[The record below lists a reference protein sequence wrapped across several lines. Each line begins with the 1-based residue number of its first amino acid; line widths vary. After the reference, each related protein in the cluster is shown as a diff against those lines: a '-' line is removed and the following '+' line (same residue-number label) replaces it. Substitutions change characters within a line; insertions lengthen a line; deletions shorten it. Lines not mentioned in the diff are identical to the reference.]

1 MHPGSLV
8 HFNNQVRIYH
18 NIAAITNSLA
28 ETGKL
33 CHTGGMKDN
42 FKGFNS
48 GRANFFL
55 VAFIALLLGG
65 AVIKIL
71 SPIILPLTIAFLLA
85 FVMEPMV
92 KFFLER
98 RIPRIVSVVLAVI
111 IIIAGLY
118 LFGMVLFSSAKAI
131 IAMYPRYEHR
141 LTEIYVWAADFLELS
156 YDEQLSFMENLWAQ
170 LGFRTRIR
178 NITFIVSNSLLDF
191 LRDAFLVVIFLVFIL
206 FEAAHIREK
215 IEAAFEDTW
224 AGSIKKISD
233 GIIRQVIRYLST
245 KFLISLGT
253 GIVVGVGLK
262 LAGLEFAVVW
272 GFIQFVMNF
281 IPVIGSIAVG
291 FGAGIFALLQ
301 FWPEPG
307 PIILVVIIM
316 LGANQIIGNVLEPK
330 ILGDNLGISPLAVLI
345 SLSIWGWL
353 WGFAGMILAVP
364 MTVIVKIVCENIPML
379 EPVSIMLG
387 SRRPA
392 AMPKRDYEG

>member
-1 MHPGSLV
+1 
-8 HFNNQVRIYH
+8 
-18 NIAAITNSLA
+18 
-28 ETGKL
+28 
-33 CHTGGMKDN
+33 MKDK

-65 AVIKIL
+65 AVLKIM
-71 SPIILPLTIAFLLA
+71 SPIILPFVIAFLLA

-98 RIPRIVSVVLAVI
+98 RIPRIVSVALAVI
-111 IIIAGLY
+111 IIVAGLY
-118 LFGMVLFSSAKAI
+118 LMGMVVFSSAKAI
-131 IAMYPRYEHR
+131 IALYPKYETR
-141 LTEIYVWAADFLELS
+141 LTEIYVWAADFFELS

-178 NITFIVSNSLLDF
+178 NSAFTASNSVLDF
-191 LRDAFLVVIFLVFIL
+191 LRNTFLVVIFLVFIL

-215 IEAAFEDTW
+215 IEAAFEDKW

-245 KFLISLGT
+245 KFFISLGT

-262 LAGLEFAVVW
+262 LVGVEFAIVW
-272 GFIQFVMNF
+272 GFIQFVLNF

-291 FGAGIFALLQ
+291 VGATLFAVLQ
-301 FWPEPG
+301 FWPNPT
-307 PIILVVIIM
+307 PILLVGLIM

-330 ILGDNLGISPLAVLI
+330 ILGDNLGISPLMVLI
-345 SLSIWGWL
+345 SLSIWGFL

-364 MTVIVKIVCENIPML
+364 MTVIVKIVCENVPVL
-379 EPVSIMLG
+379 EPVAVLLG
-387 SRRPA
+387 SHREVGA
-392 AMPKRDYEG
+392 KREGEDRQEEKNR

>member
-1 MHPGSLV
+1 
-8 HFNNQVRIYH
+8 
-18 NIAAITNSLA
+18 
-28 ETGKL
+28 
-33 CHTGGMKDN
+33 MKN
-42 FKGFNS
+42 TFKNFNS

-65 AVIKIL
+65 ALIKVM

-111 IIIAGLY
+111 IIIAGMY

-131 IAMYPRYEHR
+131 IAMYPRYERR

-156 YDEQLSFMENLWAQ
+156 YDEDLSFVENLWAQ

-178 NITFIVSNSLLDF
+178 NITFIVSNSVLDF

-215 IEAAFEDTW
+215 IEAAFEGKW
-224 AGSIKKISD
+224 VGSIKKISD
-233 GIIRQVIRYLST
+233 DIIRQIIRYLST
-245 KFLISLGT
+245 KFFISLAT
-253 GIVVGVGLK
+253 GVVVGVGLK
-262 LAGLEFAVVW
+262 LVGLEFAIVW
-272 GFIQFVMNF
+272 GFIQFVLNF
-281 IPVIGSIAVG
+281 IPVIGSIAGGVG
-291 FGAGIFALLQ
+291 ATLFALLQ
-301 FWPEPG
+301 FWPNPT
-307 PIILVVIIM
+307 PIILVGLIM
-316 LGANQIIGNVLEPK
+316 LGANQVIGNVLEPK

-364 MTVIVKIVCENIPML
+364 MTVMVMIVCENIPML
-379 EPVSIMLG
+379 EPMSVLLG
-387 SRRPA
+387 SYRSVA
-392 AMPKRDYEG
+392 AKRDAED